1 MKLNETTEIGG
12 MTFRLVDAEDG
23 CLGCYFRDENECE
36 FPIDH
41 PETCIY
47 EHTDGRYYPGIFEQ
61 TTDEPA
67 DPACSDEKRA

>member
-23 CLGCYFRDENECE
+23 CLGCYFRGENECE

-41 PETCIY
+41 PEFCLY
-47 EHTDGRYYPGIFEQ
+47 KHDGKYYPGIFVEV
-61 TTDEPA
+61 DE
-67 DPACSDEKRA
+67 DEEPEEDAL